1 MLQPISTLS
10 VSKETIAEL
19 RENGF
24 PYVQDIINNLDLCTK
39 CTHIPNLEKFQKI
52 PLTTSALGLLEE
64 ESLNDY
70 VSSSSRALDII
81 LNGGFRCETI
91 TELYGAPGS
100 GKTQLC
106 LQACVTVQLK
116 EDQGGVNG
124 RAIYID
130 TRNGLSVTRLE
141 EIIKNVEKSNESLRA
156 QRDEILKGITV
167 VSARTA
173 QDLYKV
179 ISSIKNYLRTNSR
192 VSKINT
198 IDEPTVLRNLVKI
211 YHFLQIRLIALDSLS
226 FPVQCCLRDPWC
238 RTQVYFRIVNELQEL
253 SESHN
258 IAIIIV
264 NELTTQIDEKG
275 DHCFNGAA
283 GELSAHR
290 IHRRI
295 MLMRLIGGKFVAHA
309 VKIVTMPQI
318 SVLFQITPDGIIA
331 DSD

>member
-192 VSKINT
+192 
-198 IDEPTVLRNLVKI
+198 
-211 YHFLQIRLIALDSLS
+211 IRLIALDSLS